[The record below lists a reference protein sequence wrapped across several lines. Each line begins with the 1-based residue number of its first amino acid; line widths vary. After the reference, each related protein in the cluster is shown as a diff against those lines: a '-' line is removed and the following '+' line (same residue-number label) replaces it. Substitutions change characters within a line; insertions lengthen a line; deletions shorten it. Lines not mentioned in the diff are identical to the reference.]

1 MANLME
7 WIAQLRQEG
16 YGEANARAKLCQD
29 IVLKAISDSALH
41 RNVTVKG
48 GVVMQNLTGDVRRA
62 TQDIDMDFIHYS
74 LSDEAI
80 DRFLQTLD
88 QQSAFHIERTGRIEE
103 LRQQDY
109 QGKRVYVH
117 IQDDA
122 GTSIKTK
129 IDFGVHKDFD
139 IEQDEYCFD
148 VCMDD
153 DGASLLIN
161 SKEQMFTEKLKSL
174 LKFGPFSTRFK
185 DVFDLSY
192 RVDVVDAGRLRHC
205 LDFYIFQRDDMKES
219 DVAGILQRLE
229 TTFRDKRYRHRIATS
244 RKNWN
249 ELSPD
254 DAFRKIIKFL
264 AQSFFLWDE

>member
-1 MANLME
+1 MANLAE
-7 WIAQLRQEG
+7 WVAMLRQEG
-16 YGEANARAKLCQD
+16 YGEANAQARLCQD

-48 GVVMQNLTGDVRRA
+48 GVVMQSITKDVRRA

-74 LSDEAI
+74 LSDAAI
-80 DRFLQTLD
+80 DRFLQELD
-88 QQSAFHIERTGRIEE
+88 KHSDFHVERTGRIEA

-109 QGKRVYVH
+109 KGKRVYVIIH
-117 IQDDA
+117 DSE
-122 GTSIKTK
+122 GNSIKTK
-129 IDFGVHKDFD
+129 IDFGVHKDFN

-161 SKEQMFTEKLKSL
+161 SKEQMLTEKLKSL

-192 RVDVVDAGRLRHC
+192 LVDVVDKNRLQHC
-205 LDFYIFQRDDMKES
+205 FDFYIFGKGDMREHT
-219 DVAGILQRLE
+219 VADIVRRLE
-229 TTFRDKRYRHRIATS
+229 MTFSDKRYRQRRATS

-249 ELSPD
+249 EMSSD
-254 DAFRKIIKFL
+254 DAFRKIISFL
-264 AQSFFLWDE
+264 KEMEVD